1 MPKENLN
8 KEKKDFDRG
17 FLIGFIICLLVCSF
31 ISVIVVLQEIY
42 GLQRDFASQNLLI
55 LTDAFTIS
63 GGLMLLFYLLVFVS
77 DEGAFDMISYSIQLV
92 WVVTFHKNVRETRLP
107 KNYAEYRELKRN
119 KPRLNLRFILF
130 SGLIFFI
137 IGIILLI
144 IYHIN

>member
-1 MPKENLN
+1 MPKQNLN
-8 KEKKDFDRG
+8 KEKKDFDKG
-17 FLIGFIICLLVCSF
+17 FLIGFIICLLVCAF
-31 ISVIVVLQEIY
+31 ISVLVILQEIY

-107 KNYAEYRELKRN
+107 RNYAEYRQLKRS

-144 IYHIN
+144 IYHMN